1 MIFVFLKYWFVKD
14 DVEHIIILEFN
25 CMDDKAGPASLEF
38 VSAHLAFVTHQP
50 HRNYQQGASQPVV

>member
-1 MIFVFLKYWFVKD
+1 VKD

-25 CMDDKAGPASLEF
+25 CVDDKAGPASLEF
-38 VSAHLAFVTHQP
+38 VSAHFAFVTRQP